1 MNKIRKPKGCLHIL
15 YVHNKTELS
24 GGEISLINLWR
35 NLDRKDFKLFLI
47 LPSEGRL
54 SFEAQRLGMDVYI
67 LSVPSLSFRNL
78 IKIIKVLFLLA
89 RYVREKEI
97 DVIHSYSPRNNILS
111 AIVTRLMRR
120 AVIWHERNM
129 LFGKEKDVS
138 KMFLWLPDVIIC
150 NSYAVASRFRKKD
163 VIPDKV
169 KVIYNGVDLKEF
181 NPVFY
186 NKEEIKKS
194 LGLDDRKIVGI
205 VSNLNKRKRV
215 ECFIQIAA
223 LIKQK
228 RDGVLFMVVG
238 TEFSE
243 GAKGRMGEL
252 KNNSLMAGLGDS
264 IIFAGFRENIPEFL
278 ACFDVFVHVTLKEAC
293 SRAILEAMA
302 MARPVVAVNDGGN
315 PELIE
320 DGVSGILIDPY
331 DINGY
336 VSAIERLL
344 DNEEERKRIGNN
356 ARIRAENMFDVSTN
370 TSITAEI
377 YKQLGRRKK
386 PRLSNNTR

>member
-1 MNKIRKPKGCLHIL
+1 MPKIHKQKRCLHIL

-24 GGEISLINLWR
+24 GGEISLINLWSH
-35 NLDRKDFKLFLI
+35 LDMKQFKLSLI

-54 SFEAQRLGMDVYI
+54 LFEAQRLGLDVDTI
-67 LSVPSLSFRNL
+67 NVPALRVNN
-78 IKIIKVLFLLA
+78 IIRIFKALFLLIK
-89 RYVREKEI
+89 YVYQNKI
-97 DVIHSYSPRNNILS
+97 DIIHSYSPRNNILS
-111 AIVTRLMRR
+111 AIVARLMRI

-163 VIPDKV
+163 IIPEKV
-169 KVIYNGVDLKEF
+169 KVIHNGVDLNRF
-181 NPVFY
+181 NPSLY
-186 NKEEIKKS
+186 NREEIKKT
-194 LGLDDRKIVGI
+194 LGLDNRKIVGI

-228 RDGVLFMVVG
+228 RNDVLFMVVG

-243 GAKGRMGEL
+243 EGKGRMSEL
-252 KNNSLMAGLGDS
+252 KNNSLLAGLGDS

-278 ACFDVFVHVTLKEAC
+278 ACFEVFVHVTLKEAC

-320 DGVSGILIDPY
+320 DGVSGILVDPY

-344 DNEEERKRIGNN
+344 DNEEERKRIGSN
-356 ARIRAENMFDVSTN
+356 ARIRAENMFDVFTRV
-370 TSITAEI
+370 TITAEV
-377 YKQLGRRKK
+377 YKQLGKNKK
-386 PRLSNNTR
+386 VE